1 MFSLVLAID
10 VEVIFSLHYLFKLL
24 YEHIYEFMQ
33 VAVDSQV
40 DSQVDIHV
48 VPHMLDTLWSYCPI
62 LKATGSVP
70 VPVYLVYTLTHMGGP
85 HCDMWVA
92 MVPTEHLD
100 GPL

>member
-10 VEVIFSLHYLFKLL
+10 VEVIFSLRYLFKLL

-33 VAVDSQV
+33 VAA

-48 VPHMLDTLWSYCPI
+48 VPHMLDILWSYCPI